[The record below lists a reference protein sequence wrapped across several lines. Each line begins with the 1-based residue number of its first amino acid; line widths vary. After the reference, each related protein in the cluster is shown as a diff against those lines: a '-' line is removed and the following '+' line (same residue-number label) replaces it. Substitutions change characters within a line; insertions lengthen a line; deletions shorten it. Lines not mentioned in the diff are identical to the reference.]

1 MADKILIVDDDATNL
16 RFLKLVLASDG
27 FDVRAASRAGEA
39 FAIIHGFHPGLILMG
54 TALADTSGLDF
65 LRQLKAS
72 AQTSRIP
79 VALVTASTAVGVEQE
94 AREAGCE
101 GFIAKPV
108 DVRLLRAMV
117 RQLTAAAAPESE
129 FAEEMGEIRHA
140 FAAEGLANVRS
151 LLQTLD
157 LAAKAETL
165 HRLAHNW
172 KGAGSSVGAPRV
184 SDLARELELAGTGQI
199 PALLEALAREFETLT
214 GHGGPPPI
222 ALPGAVH
229 TALGGKRIGLL
240 GFGEDDEARLRRI
253 LESAGAFCRVLDFV
267 AIAPGSPETAQFDL
281 LMLNVCPETASTPWL
296 DAEGVAR
303 NLLPLILAGSPET
316 LFAEG
321 SQPGTGTADF
331 MAEPWSDLEAASRA
345 QRAITGTGFVGA
357 VRPARKSAPR
367 IVLADDDATV
377 RALLNATLS
386 SCGMQCQAAVD
397 GRQALEIIRREL
409 PDAAILD
416 VNMPGAD
423 GFEVLSAL
431 KADPA
436 TKGVRVIL
444 LTARQQE
451 TDVLR
456 GFSLGADDYLVKPFS
471 PMELSARLE
480 RVLAR

>member
-39 FAIIHGFHPGLILMG
+39 FAIIHGFQPGLILMG
-54 TALADTSGLDF
+54 TALADASGLDF

-79 VALVTASTAVGVEQE
+79 VALVTASTAVGVERE

-117 RQLTAAAAPESE
+117 RQLTAAAVPESE
-129 FAEEMGEIRHA
+129 FAQEMGEIRHA

-157 LAAKAETL
+157 LATNAETL

-214 GHGGPPPI
+214 GHGGSPPI

-281 LMLNVCPETASTPWL
+281 LMLNVCTETASTHWL
-296 DAEGVAR
+296 DAAGAAR

-321 SQPGTGTADF
+321 SQPTDF

-345 QRAITGTGFVGA
+345 QRAITGTGFVGT

-431 KADPA
+431 KVDPA
-436 TKGVRVIL
+436 TQGVRVIL